1 LLHACTTCNQSV
13 SISREIGCDGH
24 KWKNKIG
31 ERERERERER
41 EPSFYGSASM
51 SETLIS
57 FNVAT
62 TKRKGIVSEIS

>member
-31 ERERERERER
+31 ERERER

>member
-31 ERERERERER
+31 ERERD
-41 EPSFYGSASM
+41 PSFYGLASM
-51 SETLIS
+51 SETLIG

>member
-13 SISREIGCDGH
+13 SISREIVCDEH

-31 ERERERERER
+31 ERKRVKRERD
-41 EPSFYGSASM
+41 PSFNGSASM
-51 SETLIS
+51 SETLID